1 VAPTTRATVDYDE
14 AVARVRTAVENGVA
28 GGHIREDVATD
39 LLNLIRPLRTAES
52 TEVGDRVAEVRRKV
66 RDRVSEGSVAEAQ
79 GDELEARLADVDR
92 AAGA

>member
-1 VAPTTRATVDYDE
+1 VT
-14 AVARVRTAVENGVA
+14 RVRTAVEDGLA
-28 GGHIREDVATD
+28 DGWIREDVATD

-52 TEVGDRVAEVRRKV
+52 SEVGDRVAEVRRKV

-79 GDELEARLADVDR
+79 GDELEARLAEVDR